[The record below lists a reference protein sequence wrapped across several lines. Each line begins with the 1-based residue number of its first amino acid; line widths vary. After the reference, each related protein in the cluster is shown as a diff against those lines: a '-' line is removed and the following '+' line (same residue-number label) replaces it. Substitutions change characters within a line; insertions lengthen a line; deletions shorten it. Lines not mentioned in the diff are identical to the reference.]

1 MTGRNQPSNAKFILG
16 PARWMRGL
24 IRPPEG
30 HGIAYVDFSSLY
42 PQTVP
47 ASLHASLMAR
57 LDRLGPAREV
67 AQVGTAIGR
76 EFLHALLATPLRR
89 NEWR

>member
-1 MTGRNQPSNAKFILG
+1 LAFRGALTIVELIGAAGLLKTVTGRNQTSNAKFILG

-42 PQTVP
+42 P
-47 ASLHASLMAR
+47 
-57 LDRLGPAREV
+57 
-67 AQVGTAIGR
+67 
-76 EFLHALLATPLRR
+76 PLRQFLQACTHR
-89 NEWR
+89 